1 MKQTEKIII
10 SNPKEFEKK
19 KTKISL
25 GGLKEFHIVSDFD
38 RTLTKAF
45 VKGQKQAT
53 AIAQLREGGYLTPD
67 YPEKAYALH
76 DKYYP
81 IEINPNV
88 SKKEK
93 NEKMVEWWSSHLNLM
108 LESNLTKNVIEDV
121 IKKNRLTPREGMDS
135 FFKFINSKKIPC
147 LILSAG
153 LGDIIEAFLRERKV
167 LEKNIHIISNFFS
180 YDSKGKVIGYKSKI
194 IHTFNKN
201 EAQISG
207 TRFAKEVEN
216 KKNLLL
222 LGDGIGDLDMAKGIS
237 HETIIKIGFL
247 NEDLEKNI
255 DVFKKE
261 YDVLILEDGSMN
273 FVNSLLQELFE

>member
-1 MKQTEKIII
+1 MEQIII
-10 SNPKEFEKK
+10 SNPKEFEQK

-25 GGLKEFHIVSDFD
+25 DGISNFHVVSDFD

-67 YPEKAYALH
+67 YPRQAYALH

-81 IEINPNV
+81 IEINPNIP
-88 SKKEK
+88 KQEK
-93 NEKMVEWWSSHLNLM
+93 NEKMVEWWSSHLTLM
-108 LESNLTKNVIEDV
+108 IESGLSKNVIEDV
-121 IKKNRLTPREGMDS
+121 VKKNKLTPREGMDS

-153 LGDIIEAFLRERKV
+153 IGDIIESFLREKKV

-180 YDSKGKVIGYKSKI
+180 YDSSGKVIGYKSKI

-201 EAQISG
+201 EAQING
-207 TRFAKEVEN
+207 TKFAKEVEN
-216 KKNLLL
+216 KTNLLL
-222 LGDGIGDLDMAKGIS
+222 LGDGLGDLDMAKGLS
-237 HETIIKIGFL
+237 HETIIKICFF
-247 NEDLEKNI
+247 NENTENI
-255 DVFKKE
+255 NSFKKE
-261 YDVLILEDGSMN
+261 YDVLILGDGSMD
-273 FVNSLLQELFE
+273 FVNSLLQELFD